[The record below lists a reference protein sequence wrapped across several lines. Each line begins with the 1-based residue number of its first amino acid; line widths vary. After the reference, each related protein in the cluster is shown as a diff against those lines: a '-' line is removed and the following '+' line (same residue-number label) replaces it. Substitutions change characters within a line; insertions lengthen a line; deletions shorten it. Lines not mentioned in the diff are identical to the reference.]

1 MSGKTNVRQDPVIVE
16 NFKKLG
22 VDDLNELKNNMLDKG
37 IPAGQLDAVLG
48 GMLRLVHAARID
60 GDKFEMNPRI
70 ETYFKDRLELTN
82 FQIEYLIDVAKSI
95 ANLTY

>member
-1 MSGKTNVRQDPVIVE
+1 
-16 NFKKLG
+16 
-22 VDDLNELKNNMLDKG
+22 MLDQG
-37 IPAGQLDAVLG
+37 IPGDRLDAVLG
-48 GMLRLVHAARID
+48 GMLRLVHAARTD

-82 FQIEYLIDVAKSI
+82 FQIDYLIDVAKSI